1 MDEDM
6 IERAEAYAARR
17 GRALAG
23 RLGFGIHG
31 MVFVLEGNADSGVS
45 AVKIHEN
52 REPYRRER
60 DIYERLAERGV
71 IEVRGFTVPQM
82 IGHDDE
88 WFAIEMTMVQPPFV
102 LDFAGAYLDWPPDFP
117 EEVWA
122 ERLAKWSDEFG
133 ADWVKAQ
140 SILDEL
146 EDLGIHMLDP
156 SPSNI
161 RFR

>member
-1 MDEDM
+1 MDEDI
-6 IERAEAYAARR
+6 IERAEAYAASR
-17 GRALAG
+17 GRSLAG

-31 MVFVLEGNADSGVS
+31 MVFLLEGNVDCGAA

-60 DIYERLAERGV
+60 DIYERLAERGLV
-71 IEVRGFTVPQM
+71 EVGGFAVPQM
-82 IGHDDE
+82 IGRDDE
-88 WFAIEMTMVQPPFV
+88 LLAIEMTMVQPTFV

-133 ADWVKAQ
+133 ADWSKAR
-140 SILDEL
+140 SILDDL
-146 EDLGIHMLDP
+146 EDMGIFMLDP

-161 RFR
+161 CFR

>member
-1 MDEDM
+1 MSRDNDLDVGQGCLLLKDVE
-6 IERAEAYAARR
+6 ERA
-17 GRALAG
+17 L
-23 RLGFGIHG
+23 
-31 MVFVLEGNADSGVS
+31 
-45 AVKIHEN
+45 
-52 REPYRRER
+52 
-60 DIYERLAERGV
+60 RGV
-71 IEVRGFTVPQM
+71 IEVGGFAVPQM

-88 WFAIEMTMVQPPFV
+88 LFAVEMTIVEPPFL

-122 ERLAKWSDEFG
+122 ERLAKWSSEFG
-133 ADWVKAQ
+133 TDWAKAQ

-146 EDLGIHMLDP
+146 EDMGIHMLDP